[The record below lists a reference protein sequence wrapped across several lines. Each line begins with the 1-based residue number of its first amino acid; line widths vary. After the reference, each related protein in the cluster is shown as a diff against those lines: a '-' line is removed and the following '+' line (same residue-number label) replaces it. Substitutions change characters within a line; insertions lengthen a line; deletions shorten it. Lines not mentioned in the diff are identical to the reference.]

1 MTNELI
7 ILRDL
12 TDEEIIKL
20 TDTEIDDM
28 ISSYKENG
36 IPERATVKGL
46 LKEYNV
52 KYDDLTEFI
61 LGLEVCRCNHV
72 NRSENQIYINR
83 PNSNFKDNIVI
94 NLDEQRDIPD
104 VTIQIQINDDFIHEE
119 GYNKD
124 GLEIY
129 RS

>member
-36 IPERATVKGL
+36 IPERATVKGFRI
-46 LKEYNV
+46 V
-52 KYDDLTEFI
+52 PGVSDLISSIITSHLAEA
-61 LGLEVCRCNHV
+61 L
-72 NRSENQIYINR
+72 SW
-83 PNSNFKDNIVI
+83 
-94 NLDEQRDIPD
+94 
-104 VTIQIQINDDFIHEE
+104 
-119 GYNKD
+119 
-124 GLEIY
+124 
-129 RS
+129 

>member
-46 LKEYNV
+46 
-52 KYDDLTEFI
+52 YDDLTEFI
-61 LGLEVCRCNHV
+61 LGLEVGRCNHV

-94 NLDEQRDIPD
+94 NLDKQRDIPD